1 MFCPKCGNQQ
11 PDGTRF
17 CGVCGAPLGAPTT
30 GAPAGGAPTPGAFV
44 PPQQPFS
51 PAGARGASGVNV
63 YGLIAAV
70 VAVLAVVFLNQ
81 PWLTVSGF
89 GASMELTVGQMND
102 YVGRLA
108 GLASSFGG
116 SSSSEVGMVTFF
128 LGLLN
133 VLVIVSM
140 IVCVLSAVVRVAAL
154 VPSPDV
160 QGLVAK
166 VPAALHTAAGS
177 LVCLDVLLWLVG
189 LMIAAEGLE
198 AFEVVGVGTYL
209 SLIAGVALIV
219 LNNLAAKK

>member
-17 CGVCGAPLGAPTT
+17 CGVCGAPLGTPTT
-30 GAPAGGAPTPGAFV
+30 GAPAGGTPTPGPFV

-63 YGLIAAV
+63 YALIAAV

-81 PWLTVSGF
+81 PWL
-89 GASMELTVGQMND
+89 SMSKYGITLEMTVGQLSD
-102 YVGRLA
+102 YVGRAA
-108 GLASSFGG
+108 GVASAFGI
-116 SSSSEVGMVTFF
+116 SSSEVGMVTFF

-133 VLVIVSM
+133 MLVIVAM
-140 IVCVLSAVVRVAAL
+140 IACVISAVIHIAEL

-160 QGLVAK
+160 QSLVAK
-166 VPAALHTAAGS
+166 VPFIFHVVTGS

-198 AFEVVGVGTYL
+198 AFEVVGFGTYL

-219 LNNLAAKK
+219 LNSLAAKK